1 MMQANIRHSIFLS
14 KFTGNL
20 KEIYTMYI
28 YIIYLKKIH
37 CNTLYAACT
46 ITGNLFF
53 CNKKKRLI
61 NNAVRTVIAFGGC
74 SEH

>member
-1 MMQANIRHSIFLS
+1 
-14 KFTGNL
+14 
-20 KEIYTMYI
+20 MYI